1 MKHGKAKLLFQ
12 LFWTFA
18 KLSPTSFGGGYA
30 LIPLIER
37 EVVAKRKWIKQE
49 ELVNMFALT
58 GSLPGTVAINS
69 ATLVGYRLA
78 GISGAIM
85 ATIGILLPTFLIV
98 MLLSILLAVTQ
109 DTPKI
114 RAAFTGIKIA
124 TVALIVYAGLRMGR
138 TAITDKTGILI
149 AAAALLLLLFT
160 PLHPLLVIIA
170 GAAAGIAIM
179 PFRKKTK
186 SSLSAPK
193 KQEKGNIEYY
203 I

>member
-1 MKHGKAKLLFQ
+1 
-12 LFWTFA
+12 
-18 KLSPTSFGGGYA
+18 
-30 LIPLIER
+30 
-37 EVVAKRKWIKQE
+37 
-49 ELVNMFALT
+49 MFALT

-78 GISGAIM
+78 GISGAVM

-98 MLLSILLAVTQ
+98 MLLSILLALTH

-149 AAAALLLLLFT
+149 AAAALMVLLFT
-160 PLHPLLVIIA
+160 PIHPLLVILI
-170 GAAAGIAIM
+170 GAAAGIVLM
-179 PFRKKTK
+179 PFRKKPE
-186 SSLSAPK
+186 SSLPAPQK
-193 KQEKGNIEYY
+193 KESGNIEYY